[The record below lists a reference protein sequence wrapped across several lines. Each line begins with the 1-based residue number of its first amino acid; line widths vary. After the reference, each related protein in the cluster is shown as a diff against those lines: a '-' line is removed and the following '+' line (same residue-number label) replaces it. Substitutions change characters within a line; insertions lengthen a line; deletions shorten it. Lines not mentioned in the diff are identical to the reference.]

1 MAKAK
6 VKTDMLLDFVYD
18 GVNRRGQKVKG
29 ETTSHN
35 MQLAKA
41 TLRKQGITVKSIK
54 KKPKALFNMKKG
66 IKPVDIAIF
75 SRQLATMMKA
85 GVPLTQ
91 SFEIVA
97 DSLDN
102 PSMKDL
108 VLAIKT
114 DVEAGGTFASALRK
128 HPRYFDDLFC
138 SLVASGEQSGALET
152 MLERVATYK
161 EKSELLKA
169 KIKKALKYPIAVI
182 IVAIIVTIIL
192 LVKVVPVFA
201 DLFASFGA
209 ELPAFTQMVVG
220 MSEWMQSWWF
230 ILIVFIGGAVIAFS
244 EGRKRSKKFRDLL
257 DRATLK
263 APIFGKIAYQA
274 VIARFARTLSTTFAA
289 GVPLIDALDSTAG
302 ATNNVVFYNATQQ
315 IKNDVATGQQ
325 LQFSMRSTN
334 LFPSMAIQM
343 VGIGEEAGSLEEM
356 LDKVAVYYENEVDN
370 AVDGLTSLMEPMIMA
385 ILGVL
390 VGGLV
395 IAMYLPIFQMGSV
408 VG

>member
-1 MAKAK
+1 MAK
-6 VKTDMLLDFVYD
+6 VKTDMLMDFVYD
-18 GVNRRGQKVKG
+18 GTNRRGQKVKG
-29 ETTSHN
+29 ETTSRSIE
-35 MQLAKA
+35 LAKA
-41 TLRKQGITVKSIK
+41 QLRKQGISVKSIR
-54 KKPKALFNMKKG
+54 KKPKPIFEMKKK
-66 IKPVDIAIF
+66 IKALDIAIF
-75 SRQLATMMKA
+75 VRQLATMMKA

-97 DSLDN
+97 DSLEN
-102 PSMKDL
+102 PTMKDL
-108 VLAIKT
+108 VLQIKT
-114 DVEAGGTFASALRK
+114 DVESGSNFAAALRK

-138 SLVASGEQSGALET
+138 SLVESGEQSGALEL

-182 IVAIIVTIIL
+182 VVAIVVTIIL

-201 DLFASFGA
+201 DLFSSFGA
-209 ELPAFTQMVVG
+209 ELPAFTQMVVN
-220 MSEWMQSWWF
+220 MSEWMKSWWF
-230 ILIVFIGGAVIAFS
+230 ILILGIGITIITFLEAK
-244 EGRKRSKKFRDLL
+244 KRSKKFRDFL
-257 DRATLK
+257 DRLVLK
-263 APIFGKIAYQA
+263 MPIFGNIAYQA

-302 ATNNVVFYNATQQ
+302 ATNNVVFYNATQR
-315 IKNDVATGQQ
+315 IKEDVATGQQ
-325 LQFSMRSTN
+325 LQFAMRTTN

-343 VGIGEEAGSLEEM
+343 VGIGEESGRLEEM
-356 LDKVAVYYENEVDN
+356 LDKVATYYENEVDN

-385 ILGVL
+385 ILGIL

>member
-1 MAKAK
+1 MAKVA
-6 VKTDMLLDFVYD
+6 TDMLLDYVYD
-18 GVNRRGQKVKG
+18 GTNRRGQKVKG
-29 ETTSHN
+29 ELTSKSLD
-35 MQLAKA
+35 LARA
-41 TLRKQGITVKSIK
+41 QLRKQGITVSNIK
-54 KKPKALFNMKKG
+54 KKPKPIFQTKKK
-66 IKPVDIAIF
+66 IKAIDIAIF
-75 SRQLATMMKA
+75 VRQLATMMKA

-102 PSMKDL
+102 PTMKDL
-108 VLAIKT
+108 VLKIKAE
-114 DVEAGGTFASALRK
+114 VESGSTFASALRK

-138 SLVASGEQSGALET
+138 SLVESGEQSGALET

-182 IVAIIVTIIL
+182 VVAIIVTIIL

-201 DLFASFGA
+201 ELFSSFGA
-209 ELPAFTQMVVG
+209 DLPAFTQLVVN
-220 MSEWMQSWWF
+220 MSEWMKKWWF
-230 ILIVFIGGAVIAFS
+230 VLIAGIGLAIIAFS
-244 EGRKRSKKFRDLL
+244 EAKKRSKKFRDFL
-257 DRATLK
+257 DRLTLK
-263 APIFGKIAYQA
+263 LPIFGNIAYQA

-315 IKNDVATGQQ
+315 IKQDVATGQQ
-325 LQFSMRSTN
+325 LQFAMRTTN

-356 LDKVAVYYENEVDN
+356 LDKVATYYENEVDN
-370 AVDGLTSLMEPMIMA
+370 AVDGLTSLMEPLIMA
-385 ILGVL
+385 VLGVL